1 MTNKR
6 HNYYIILMFIV
17 ATTLISLA
25 VPRQDK
31 VVSFTYELNKPW
43 LNDVL
48 TAPFDIPIEYD
59 SEQRERI
66 TDSVNTHF
74 IRIYKQD
81 ETIAHQQISMLSR
94 EMTNKGVSGTV
105 KQRLL
110 NDVAEAYKRGIVDN
124 ATSDAIAA
132 GTMSQVR
139 ILDEQSVASL
149 VSTEGMQSVRQ
160 VYTHLDSTY
169 RTPDGNIVESL
180 GLSKYLVPN
189 ITLNKDE
196 NDKLL
201 NDAIASAL
209 VPAGI
214 VQQGEAIVYRGN
226 IITPQKFAIIQ
237 TLEQM
242 LSKKAQETDLDENMM
257 LMGKILL
264 ITIIMLM
271 YCYFMILMRYRVY
284 SDMRSMVFIVSFIT
298 LFIIAVFLIETF
310 KANYMNLI
318 PFAIVPIILMTFFD
332 SRISFF
338 THIVVIIICSL
349 AANEQAEFIIMQF
362 LAGCIAIS
370 SMQELTRRSQLV
382 QCALLIFIAYSATYV
397 ATFLSRGGE
406 LNELDW
412 HTFMYY
418 GINCVV
424 LSFAYVG
431 IFVVEKIFGFTSL
444 VTLVELSDINS
455 PLLRQ
460 LSERCPGTFQHV
472 LQVAN
477 IAAEASIKVGAS
489 QQLVRAGALYHDIGK
504 IENPAFFT
512 ENQTGVNPHDS
523 LDPDQSAHIVLQHVT
538 DGLRMADKA
547 RLPQVIKD
555 LIAQHHGTSTAR
567 YFYNQACKNNG
578 GEPVDAAPYTYPGP
592 KPKTKE
598 AAILM
603 MADACEAA
611 ARSLSDH
618 SEQAIT
624 ALVEKIID
632 GQIASGQLKD
642 APISFMQV
650 ETVKKVF
657 VERLKIFYHTRISY
671 PDDIKPAKRD

>member
-1 MTNKR
+1 MTTKR

-17 ATTLISLA
+17 ATALISLA
-25 VPRQDK
+25 LPRQDK
-31 VVSFTYELNKPW
+31 VISYSYELNKPW

-59 SEQRERI
+59 DEQRERI
-66 TDSVNTHF
+66 TDSVNANF
-74 IRIYKQD
+74 IRIYRLD
-81 ETIAHQQISMLSR
+81 TDVEQQQLALLNR
-94 EMTNKGVSGTV
+94 EMTKNHVSGSV
-105 KQRLL
+105 RQRLL
-110 NDVAEAYKRGIVDN
+110 NDVANAYSRGIVDN
-124 ATSDAIAA
+124 ATSDAIAN
-132 GTMSQVR
+132 GTMTQVR
-139 ILDEQSVASL
+139 ILNEQSVASL
-149 VSTEGMQSVRQ
+149 MSTVGMQSVRQ
-160 VYTHLDSTY
+160 VYTHLDSTFK
-169 RTPDGNIVESL
+169 TTDGNIVESL
-180 GLSKYLVPN
+180 KISKYLVPN
-189 ITLNKDE
+189 ITLDKAE

-201 NDAIASAL
+201 NDALASAL
-209 VPAGI
+209 VPSGI

-226 IITPQKFAIIQ
+226 IITPQKFAIIK
-237 TLEQM
+237 TLETM
-242 LSKKAQETDLDENMM
+242 LNKKAQETNLDENMM
-257 LMGKILL
+257 LVGKILV

-284 SDMRSMVFIVSFIT
+284 SNMRSMVFMISFMT
-298 LFIIAVFLIETF
+298 LFIIMVFLIEAF
-310 KANYMNLI
+310 KSNYLNLI

-349 AANEQAEFIIMQF
+349 AAREQAEFIIMQF
-362 LAGCIAIS
+362 LAGCLAIS

-382 QCALLIFIAYSATYV
+382 QCALLIFVAYSATHI

-406 LNELDW
+406 LADIDW
-412 HTFMYY
+412 HTFLYY

-424 LSFAYVG
+424 LSFAYVA
-431 IFVVEKIFGFTSL
+431 IFVIEKLFGFTSL
-444 VTLVELSDINS
+444 VTLVELSDINT

-512 ENQTGVNPHDS
+512 ENQTGVNPHDA
-523 LDPDQSAHIVLQHVT
+523 LEPEQSAHIVLQHVI
-538 DGLRMADKA
+538 DGLRMADKH

-555 LIAQHHGTSTAR
+555 LIAQHHGTSMAR
-567 YFYNQACKNNG
+567 YFYTQACNNNG
-578 GEPVDAAPYTYPGP
+578 GNPVDPAPYTYIGP
-592 KPKTKE
+592 KPQTKE

-611 ARSLSDH
+611 ARSLTDH

-624 ALVEKIID
+624 TLVEKIID
-632 GQIASGQLKD
+632 GQIASGQLKE

-671 PDDIKPAKRD
+671 PDDIKPAKQD